1 MLGLLGCRVL
11 LPWRSARRND
21 LAGWSAIAPRPTAL
35 PGISWT
41 GPAIRCLLAGMHTSP
56 IPTGIVRALVAAL
69 CLALLPSVS
78 SAAPVVRHS
87 PRPAEDPAAA
97 LIGRL
102 ELGGSLGLAIPF
114 ESGIDTGFKLNGAA
128 FYGVMPLAPRVIL
141 QLGGNLAW
149 TYHSASSPVD
159 GSFTFWDI
167 LPTARARMSLD
178 QRLFAY
184 GDLGLGIGLAR
195 ASINVPGFGTQ
206 TASDTAFLLKLGGG
220 VGWDLNPQLSLVGEP
235 ALCIYMKDGSTTEL
249 TLMFGVLYRP

>member
-1 MLGLLGCRVL
+1 
-11 LPWRSARRND
+11 
-21 LAGWSAIAPRPTAL
+21 
-35 PGISWT
+35 
-41 GPAIRCLLAGMHTSP
+41 MHTSP
-56 IPTGIVRALVAAL
+56 ISTGIVRMAATAL
-69 CLALLPSVS
+69 CLALMPSPSRAEEIEVAQAS
-78 SAAPVVRHS
+78 RPKRTVAAAPAHRPAPVAHQAPRPPEDPSAA
-87 PRPAEDPAAA
+87 
-97 LIGRL
+97 LLGRI

-114 ESGIDTGFKLNGAA
+114 ESGIDTGFKLNGAV

-141 QLGGNLAW
+141 QLGGNLGW
-149 TYHSASSPVD
+149 TYHSAPFD

-184 GDLGLGIGLAR
+184 GDVGMGIGLAR
-195 ASINVPGFGTQ
+195 ASVNIPGFGTQ